1 MVEKA
6 DAGACQGDAMFLAG
20 GEDVG
25 GADRPAGLGNVT
37 HAVLLGVVDVVAER
51 DRAVG
56 DETACRKVDSV
67 SRVRDPLSV
76 RRCLMRSR
84 HVCAGSVPTC

>member
-1 MVEKA
+1 V
-6 DAGACQGDAMFLAG
+6 CQGDAMFLAG

-37 HAVLLGVVDVVAER
+37 HAVLLGVVDVIAER

-56 DETACRKVDSV
+56 DETACRKVDSSV
-67 SRVRDPLSV
+67 ACQRPFVGPPMFNAIPACLCGVRTDLLAQTK
-76 RRCLMRSR
+76 R
-84 HVCAGSVPTC
+84 